1 MVVLA
6 TTWLLLPDKLTRLR
20 EGGDKIL
27 WSRLLLPMSPS
38 IDEASLEEFVM
49 APFPVGTVNTAEK
62 KRAGFIQEGCLIQF
76 VWYTSMLVCQIGLVY
91 KLISFV
97 S

>member
-38 IDEASLEEFVM
+38 MDEASLEEFVM
-49 APFPVGTVNTAEK
+49 APFPVGTVSTAEK
-62 KRAGFIQEGCLIQF
+62 KRAGSIQEGVLIHC
-76 VWYTSMLVCQIGLVY
+76 VWYVPLYL
-91 KLISFV
+91 
-97 S
+97 

>member
-38 IDEASLEEFVM
+38 MDEASLEEFVM

-62 KRAGFIQEGCLIQF
+62 RESGIYSGR
-76 VWYTSMLVCQIGLVY
+76 WSNTVCMVY
-91 KLISFV
+91 IYVNLHPV
-97 S
+97 

>member
-38 IDEASLEEFVM
+38 MDEASLEEFVM
-49 APFPVGTVNTAEK
+49 APFPVGTVSTAEK
-62 KRAGFIQEGCLIQF
+62 KRAGSIQEGGLIQC
-76 VWYTSMLVCQIGLVY
+76 VWNMSI
-91 KLISFV
+91 
-97 S
+97 

>member
-38 IDEASLEEFVM
+38 MDEASLEELDAKMILFVDH
-49 APFPVGTVNTAEK
+49 N
-62 KRAGFIQEGCLIQF
+62 
-76 VWYTSMLVCQIGLVY
+76 
-91 KLISFV
+91 
-97 S
+97 

>member
-38 IDEASLEEFVM
+38 MDEASLEEFVM

-62 KRAGFIQEGCLIQF
+62 RERDLFKKVGACILFTL
-76 VWYTSMLVCQIGLVY
+76 S
-91 KLISFV
+91 
-97 S
+97 